1 MSHPFPL
8 VVEMSYRQSEALRRA
23 QQERL
28 ANMAGSQPEAGPV
41 RFGRQVAHV
50 AGAIDRFTSL
60 RVRWSKIAPS
70 RAAV

>member
-8 VVEMSYRQSEALRRA
+8 VVEMSYRQSKALRRA

-28 ANMAGSQPEAGPV
+28 ANAATSRPDAGPV
-41 RFGRQVAHV
+41 RFGRQIALV
-50 AGAIDRFTSL
+50 AGAIDRFMSL